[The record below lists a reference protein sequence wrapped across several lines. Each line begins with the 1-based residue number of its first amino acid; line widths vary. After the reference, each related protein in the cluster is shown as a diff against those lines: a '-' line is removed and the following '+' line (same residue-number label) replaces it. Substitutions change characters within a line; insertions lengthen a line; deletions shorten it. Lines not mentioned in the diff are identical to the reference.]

1 MPRSY
6 KSPEVHLKADP
17 KYGSKLATK
26 IINQLMLDGKKAK
39 AQKIF
44 YEAVE
49 TVAKK
54 VGAEPED
61 VFTQVIENIKP
72 RIEVR
77 SKRVG
82 GATYQVPMEVRAK
95 RQMSLAIRWLID
107 MARAKRGK
115 GMARR
120 LADEMYD
127 AYNNQGGA
135 VTKKDNVHKMA
146 DANKA
151 YAHFAW
157 GRSR

>member
-17 KYGSKLATK
+17 KYGSKLASK

-82 GATYQVPMEVRAK
+82 GANYQVPVEVGPRRGRA
-95 RQMSLAIRWLID
+95 LAFRWVLEAARGRRGRPMR
-107 MARAKRGK
+107 MA
-115 GMARR
+115 
-120 LADEMYD
+120 LADELVA
-127 AYNNQGGA
+127 AYNREGGA
-135 VTKKDNVHKMA
+135 MMKRENAHKQA
-146 DANKA
+146 EANKA
-151 YAHFAW
+151 FAHFAF
-157 GRSR
+157 